1 MANVIAQRQRSE
13 RQNIGLTHEEAARLL
28 EAEGENRFA
37 AKKKISPVRIFAGQF
52 HDVMVLILLIAAV
65 ISVLIGGW
73 RDAVPIMVIVVMNAA
88 LGFIQEYRCEKTLEQ
103 MEQLTAPTAR
113 VYREGELT
121 TLPAA
126 YMVRGDV
133 FEVEVGERFPCDC
146 VILSQTGLCC
156 DESALTGENLP
167 IEKCAYRGEKQI
179 SELNLPYMGYMGTV
193 VLKGK
198 ARCEAVALG
207 SKAQMGSISQMMTEI
222 AEEQTPLQKKLG
234 ELGRALAAI
243 CVGVCVLVFIAGVI
257 RGEDVRLH

>member
-133 FEVEVGERFPCDC
+133 FEVEAGERFPCDC

-193 VLKGK
+193 VL
-198 ARCEAVALG
+198 ARRRWAV
-207 SKAQMGSISQMMTEI
+207 S
-222 AEEQTPLQKKLG
+222 
-234 ELGRALAAI
+234 R
-243 CVGVCVLVFIAGVI
+243 
-257 RGEDVRLH
+257 R